1 MTRENKKCNAQAAQ
15 PWYCWRNVTKG
26 KVFPSLVC
34 SFVLHHGGWISFLY
48 FFIYFILF
56 YFIVP
61 FLFIYLLSPN
71 SKIYFSYT
79 KAATIMVRENQALP
93 VGKPWPSTGCCIP
106 SHVRRHFSKPDA
118 IRNKAFRL
126 DYCRYHL
133 NNFTIK
139 WCFFNKNIRL
149 NDMKERIQWNFTG
162 IMQRIS

>member
-1 MTRENKKCNAQAAQ
+1 MQCSGSPAMILLTKCDEGKSIPKFGVLICAS
-15 PWYCWRNVTKG
+15 PWWMN
-26 KVFPSLVC
+26 FISL
-34 SFVLHHGGWISFLY
+34 FLY
-48 FFIYFILF
+48 LFYFILF
-56 YFIVP
+56 YCS
-61 FLFIYLLSPN
+61 FLIYLLSPN

-79 KAATIMVRENQALP
+79 KADNIMVRENQALP
-93 VGKPWPSTGCCIP
+93 VGKPWPSAGCCIP

-126 DYCRYHL
+126 DYWRYHL

-149 NDMKERIQWNFTG
+149 NDMKEWIQWNFTG